1 MTMAPKLDMH
11 FACPGSGQTD
21 SVITNCSDK
30 WLNFLSGIKCY
41 FESMNFDGMIIL
53 SCTVI
58 DKVLSAQKEA
68 FFHFGW
74 DSYIV
79 GV

>member
-58 DKVLSAQKEA
+58 DKVLSAWKEA